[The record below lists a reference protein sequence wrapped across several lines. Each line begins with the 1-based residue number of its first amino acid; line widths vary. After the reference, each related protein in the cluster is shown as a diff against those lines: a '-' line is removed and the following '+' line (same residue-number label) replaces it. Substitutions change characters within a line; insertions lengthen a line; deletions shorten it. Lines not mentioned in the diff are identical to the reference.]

1 MRSTARVATVRI
13 VLALAILATVLSYF
27 KFNHCEDNNF
37 AGPDQYI
44 HACYSD
50 LPALFSERAFG
61 QGEWAFSGGDQAAEY
76 PALQGLVMWATAQ
89 ISSDSPITYFRI
101 NVFLIALLFIASAFI
116 LYRIRP
122 DLSYL
127 YAIAPTGIAALFIN
141 WDLWAIVTMLLS
153 IYWFDRKRETLSAAT
168 LAISIATKFFP
179 IVLLLPIAIIF
190 LRRQDI
196 RGAIRFIALTLS
208 VFVAINIPFALTTPQ
223 GWWRFYELNL
233 ERKADWGSL
242 WYALSVLGLDLAAI
256 NYLSIL
262 TLLIVITAVSIFLLQ
277 VERTLPLSEC
287 ALYIFIGVM
296 AVSKVYS
303 PQFVLWLSPLVILAL
318 RDKRDLPWFW
328 GWQIAEIGYHIAI
341 WQHLALLTGATYGL
355 SVKAYAVFIL
365 IRIAASIALGIALAR
380 RHKRRDEPQ
389 ATEFLLSSASS
400 YP

>member
-101 NVFLIALLFIASAFI
+101 NIFLIALLFVASAFI

-141 WDLWAIVTMLLS
+141 WDLWAIATMLLS
-153 IYWFDRKRETLSAAT
+153 IYWFDRKRETLSAVI

-179 IVLLLPIAIIF
+179 IVLLLPVAIIF

-196 RGAIRFIALTLS
+196 RGAIRYIVLTLS

-277 VERTLPLSEC
+277 VERTLSLSES

-303 PQFVLWLSPLVILAL
+303 PQFVLWLAPLVILAL

-380 RHKRRDEPQ
+380 RHKRRDEPW

>member
-61 QGEWAFSGGDQAAEY
+61 RGEWAFSGGDQAAEY

-153 IYWFDRKRETLSAAT
+153 IYWFDRKRETLSAVT

-196 RGAIRFIALTLS
+196 RGAIRYIA
-208 VFVAINIPFALTTPQ
+208 
-223 GWWRFYELNL
+223 
-233 ERKADWGSL
+233 
-242 WYALSVLGLDLAAI
+242 
-256 NYLSIL
+256 
-262 TLLIVITAVSIFLLQ
+262 
-277 VERTLPLSEC
+277 
-287 ALYIFIGVM
+287 
-296 AVSKVYS
+296 
-303 PQFVLWLSPLVILAL
+303 
-318 RDKRDLPWFW
+318 
-328 GWQIAEIGYHIAI
+328 
-341 WQHLALLTGATYGL
+341 
-355 SVKAYAVFIL
+355 
-365 IRIAASIALGIALAR
+365 
-380 RHKRRDEPQ
+380 
-389 ATEFLLSSASS
+389 
-400 YP
+400 

>member
-1 MRSTARVATVRI
+1 MHSRARIITVR
-13 VLALAILATVLSYF
+13 VLIALAILATALSYF

-61 QGEWAFSGGDQAAEY
+61 QGQWAFSGGDQATEY

-101 NVFLIALLFIASAFI
+101 NIFLIGLLFIASALI
-116 LYRIRP
+116 LHRIRP
-122 DLSYL
+122 EISYL

-153 IYWFDRKRETLSAAT
+153 IYWFDRKREALSAVA

-179 IVLLLPIAIIF
+179 IVLLLPIAIIY

-196 RGAIRFIALTLS
+196 RGAFRYIATTMAIFI
-208 VFVAINIPFALTTPQ
+208 VINIPFALTTPA

-233 ERKADWGSL
+233 DREADWGSL
-242 WYALSVLGLDLAAI
+242 WYALSVLGLNLASI

-262 TLLIVITAVSIFLLQ
+262 TLLIVVAAVAIFLLQ
-277 VERTLPLSEC
+277 VERTLPLSES
-287 ALYIFIGVM
+287 AIFIFIGVM

-303 PQFVLWLSPLVILAL
+303 PQFVLWLAPLVILAL
-318 RDKRDLPWFW
+318 KDKRELGWFW

-365 IRIAASIALGIALAR
+365 IRIAASIALAIALAR
-380 RHKRRDEPQ
+380 RHKRNNEFP
-389 ATEFLLSSASS
+389 AAEFLISSASS

>member
-1 MRSTARVATVRI
+1 MRVTARIVTVRI
-13 VLALAILATVLSYF
+13 VLALAILATLLSYF

-61 QGEWAFSGGDQAAEY
+61 QGQWAFSGGDQAAEY

-89 ISSDSPITYFRI
+89 ISGDSPITYFRI
-101 NVFLIALLFIASAFI
+101 NIFLIALLFIASAFI

-122 DLSYL
+122 ELSYL
-127 YAIAPTGIAALFIN
+127 YAIVPTGIAALFIN

-153 IYWFDRKRETLSAAT
+153 IYWFDRKRETLSAVT

-196 RGAIRFIALTLS
+196 RGAIRYIALTLAI
-208 VFVAINIPFALTTPQ
+208 FIAINIPFALTTPQ

-242 WYALSVLGLDLAAI
+242 WYALSALGLNLAAI

-262 TLLIVITAVSIFLLQ
+262 TLLIVVTAISIFLLQ
-277 VERTLPLSEC
+277 VERTLPLSES

-303 PQFVLWLSPLVILAL
+303 PQFVLWLAPLVILAL

-365 IRIAASIALGIALAR
+365 IRIAASIALAIALAR
-380 RHKRRDEPQ
+380 RHKRRDQPW
-389 ATEFLLSSASS
+389 AAEFLISSASS

>member
-1 MRSTARVATVRI
+1 MRSTARVTTVRI
-13 VLALAILATVLSYF
+13 VLALAILATILSYF

-61 QGEWAFSGGDQAAEY
+61 QGEWAFSGGNQAAEY

-101 NVFLIALLFIASAFI
+101 NIFLIALLFIASAFI

-122 DLSYL
+122 ELSYL

-141 WDLWAIVTMLLS
+141 WDLWAIVTMLFS
-153 IYWFDRKRETLSAAT
+153 IYWFDRKRETLSAVT

-196 RGAIRFIALTLS
+196 RGAIRYIALTLS
-208 VFVAINIPFALTTPQ
+208 VFIAINIPFALTTPQ

-277 VERTLPLSEC
+277 VERTLPLSQS

-303 PQFVLWLSPLVILAL
+303 PQFVLWLAPLVILAL

-380 RHKRRDEPQ
+380 RHKRREQPW
-389 ATEFLLSSASS
+389 AAEFLLSSASS

>member
-101 NVFLIALLFIASAFI
+101 NIFLIALLFVASAFI

-153 IYWFDRKRETLSAAT
+153 IYWFDRKRETLSAVI

-179 IVLLLPIAIIF
+179 IVLLLPVAIIF

-196 RGAIRFIALTLS
+196 RGAIRYIVLTLS

-277 VERTLPLSEC
+277 VERTLSLSES

-303 PQFVLWLSPLVILAL
+303 PQFVLWLAPLVILAL

-380 RHKRRDEPQ
+380 RHKRRDEPW

>member
-1 MRSTARVATVRI
+1 MRSTARVTTVRI
-13 VLALAILATVLSYF
+13 VLALAILATILSYF

-61 QGEWAFSGGDQAAEY
+61 QGEWAFSGGNQAAEY

-101 NVFLIALLFIASAFI
+101 NIFLIALLFIASAFI

-122 DLSYL
+122 ELSYL

-153 IYWFDRKRETLSAAT
+153 IYWFDRKRETLSAVT

-277 VERTLPLSEC
+277 VERTLPLSES

-303 PQFVLWLSPLVILAL
+303 PQFVLWLAPLVILAL
-318 RDKRDLPWFW
+318 RDKRDLPWYW

-380 RHKRRDEPQ
+380 RHKRRDESQ

>member
-1 MRSTARVATVRI
+1 MRSTARVTTVRI
-13 VLALAILATVLSYF
+13 VLALAILATILSYF

-61 QGEWAFSGGDQAAEY
+61 QGEWAFSGGNQAAEY

-101 NVFLIALLFIASAFI
+101 NIFLIALLFIASAFI

-122 DLSYL
+122 ELSYL

-153 IYWFDRKRETLSAAT
+153 IYWFDRKRETLSAVT

-196 RGAIRFIALTLS
+196 RGAIRYIALTLS
-208 VFVAINIPFALTTPQ
+208 VFIAINIPFALTTPQ

-277 VERTLPLSEC
+277 VERTLPLSES

-303 PQFVLWLSPLVILAL
+303 PQFVLWLAPLVILAL

-365 IRIAASIALGIALAR
+365 IRIVASIALGIALAR
-380 RHKRRDEPQ
+380 RHKRRDQPW
-389 ATEFLLSSASS
+389 AAEFLLCSASS

>member
-13 VLALAILATVLSYF
+13 VLALAILATLLSYF

-61 QGEWAFSGGDQAAEY
+61 QGQWAFSGGDQAAEY

-101 NVFLIALLFIASAFI
+101 NIFLIALLFIASAFI

-153 IYWFDRKRETLSAAT
+153 IYWFDRKRETLSAVT

-196 RGAIRFIALTLS
+196 RGAIRYIALTLS

-277 VERTLPLSEC
+277 VERTLPLSES

-303 PQFVLWLSPLVILAL
+303 PQFVLWLAPLVILAL

-380 RHKRRDEPQ
+380 RHKRRDEPW

>member
-1 MRSTARVATVRI
+1 MRSTPRIVTVRI
-13 VLALAILATVLSYF
+13 VLALAILATILSYF

-61 QGEWAFSGGDQAAEY
+61 QGQWAFSGGDQATEY
-76 PALQGLVMWATAQ
+76 PALQGLVMWATAR

-101 NVFLIALLFIASAFI
+101 NIFLIALLFIASAFI

-122 DLSYL
+122 EISYL

-153 IYWFDRKRETLSAAT
+153 IYWFDRKRETLSAVT

-196 RGAIRFIALTLS
+196 RGAIRYIALTLAI
-208 VFVAINIPFALTTPQ
+208 FIAINIPFALTTPQ

-233 ERKADWGSL
+233 DRKADWGSL
-242 WYALSVLGLDLAAI
+242 WYALSVLGLNLAAI

-262 TLLIVITAVSIFLLQ
+262 TLLIVVTAISIFLLQ
-277 VERTLPLSEC
+277 VERTLPLSES

-303 PQFVLWLSPLVILAL
+303 PQFVLWLAPLVILAL
-318 RDKRDLPWFW
+318 RDNRDFPWFW

-365 IRIAASIALGIALAR
+365 IRIAASIALAIALAR
-380 RHKRRDEPQ
+380 RHKRRDQPW
-389 ATEFLLSSASS
+389 AAEFLISSAAS